1 MFNSLSGRI
10 LSICP
15 FEPVLDERGAL
26 LVQQGY
32 QVVSC
37 EDPATAQPLA
47 MMERFSLVIVGHGFE
62 VREIREM
69 ICWIRHKG
77 IPVLFVHEGPQP
89 SIAVDAF
96 LPRVHVPEQLIRVV
110 GWLAW
115 S

>member
-1 MFNSLSGRI
+1 MFRSLAGRI
-10 LSICP
+10 LSVCP
-15 FEPVLDERGAL
+15 FQPVLVERSDVL
-26 LVQQGY
+26 RHQGY

-37 EDPATAQPLA
+37 EDTATAQPLA
-47 MMERFSLVIVGHGFE
+47 MMERFSVAVIGHGFD

-89 SIAVDAF
+89 GILVDAF
-96 LPRVHVPEQLIRVV
+96 LPRCHVPEQLIRVV

-115 S
+115 T

>member
-15 FEPVLDERGAL
+15 FEPVLNERGSL

-37 EDPATAQPLA
+37 EDPAKAQPLA
-47 MMERFSLVIVGHGFE
+47 MVERFSLVIVGHGYD

-77 IPVLFVHEGPQP
+77 
-89 SIAVDAF
+89 
-96 LPRVHVPEQLIRVV
+96 VPYYSSTKGVRPALRWMHSCLVFTSQ
-110 GWLAW
+110 
-115 S
+115 SS

>member
-10 LSICP
+10 LSVCP
-15 FEPVLDERGAL
+15 FQPVLSERDTL
-26 LVQQGY
+26 LGQQGY

-37 EDPATAQPLA
+37 IDPGVAQPLA
-47 MMERFSLVIVGHGFE
+47 MMERFSLVILGHGFE

-69 ICWIRHKG
+69 VCWIRHKG
-77 IPVLFVHEGPQP
+77 MPVLFVHEGPQP

-96 LPRVHVPEQLIRVV
+96 LPRVHVPEQLIRIV